1 MDRGV
6 TLAFSPRSAAFV
18 SGYRAVAHL
27 RRGDLCDV
35 YDAWSEERE
44 ARCVIK
50 ILRPD
55 RRAYAADRRRVV
67 AEGELLLSMTHPH
80 IIRAYEVHEDPIPFI
95 VLEAGSEALLTRL
108 IEQGPLSLRD
118 LARLATQLC
127 SALGYLH
134 RRGYL
139 HLDLR
144 PANVSY
150 DRGHARLVDLSL
162 ARHPGAAAP
171 AIGPARSASVEQAH
185 GQPQSAATDVWGLGA
200 LLYEAATGRAPVGED
215 RNGAQV
221 PPLKRN
227 GRLRPATAS
236 IIIRC
241 LSASPEERPSLAE
254 VARIFAPLV

>member
-1 MDRGV
+1 M
-6 TLAFSPRSAAFV
+6 
-18 SGYRAVAHL
+18 
-27 RRGDLCDV
+27 

-127 SALGYLH
+127 SA
-134 RRGYL
+134 
-139 HLDLR
+139 
-144 PANVSY
+144 
-150 DRGHARLVDLSL
+150 
-162 ARHPGAAAP
+162 
-171 AIGPARSASVEQAH
+171 
-185 GQPQSAATDVWGLGA
+185 W
-200 LLYEAATGRAPVGED
+200 
-215 RNGAQV
+215 
-221 PPLKRN
+221 
-227 GRLRPATAS
+227 
-236 IIIRC
+236 
-241 LSASPEERPSLAE
+241 
-254 VARIFAPLV
+254 